1 MNRCNTR
8 TFAST
13 RTRGA
18 WLATLA
24 CLALLGGAASTA
36 ATAQT
41 VAATGLART
50 FPANALRGT
59 LNFQD
64 RTTALLNGNA
74 IQVAPGMR
82 LFSPQN
88 ALVMT
93 HTVQGKPLKVN
104 YVTEASMGMLLT
116 AWILTPAEAAL
127 PRKGSDTETNVR
139 FEWDTKPAAL
149 R

>member
-1 MNRCNTR
+1 MYTMNRCNTR

-13 RTRGA
+13 RTRSA

-88 ALVMT
+88 TLVQR
-93 HTVQGKPLKVN
+93 HTVIGQTYKVN
-104 YVTEASMGMLLT
+104 YVLETSTGMLHA
-116 AWILTPAEAAL
+116 AWILSEAEAAKPL
-127 PRKGSDTETNVR
+127 KGKSPAPTNITTDNVL
-139 FEWDTKPAAL
+139 K
-149 R
+149 